1 MTTSGRQNAPDAP
14 RRACIP
20 LSHKRVP
27 TEMRAPQDHPH
38 LLYAALVAE
47 RVDIAALRQHLL
59 ALPEEHWGEAYNR
72 AHNVYFQR
80 PFHDKL
86 GVGNI
91 MCLFSDTQL
100 EHVYEL
106 PLYATYRAWL
116 EPIFAAM
123 GVHPEQ
129 VVRCLFARMPGDTLI
144 PAHHD
149 NGPWVSQTH
158 RVHVPI
164 VTFPEVEFKSGG
176 LVETMTRFAFNE
188 GAIVE
193 LNNAAKHSVWNPTPH
208 RRIHLIFDYV
218 EEPLRRRLV
227 RTTLAPGQVC
237 RQIRGRVELVQ
248 AVDQQAQEQARRAA
262 SRLLTAIEA
271 RVKADVGPDAAA
283 ALATACRHYFIEQ
296 IDARAFVVAVRR
308 ALRGQSDALVDE
320 IWAQL
325 VEMFGLVDAQSK
337 QELEDART
345 ERVSAPNWVIIGAQK
360 CGTTS
365 LYEYLSQHPD
375 VLKGKR
381 REPHFFDWNWDA
393 ALQHTLPEA
402 EAAAYAKILAAY
414 KAARASSRKGNAEE
428 TTEENGEQ
436 TADALHGQSLDSM
449 RAKYLASLQCEEPE
463 QAIRPPK
470 QIGESTPSYLLYGED
485 VARRLR
491 LLYPDMKLIVMLR
504 DPVKRAYSH
513 YQMTADP
520 SGTAAQLKMRE
531 PVRGKSFEQLVDEDL
546 ALLEAAGVHASPLE
560 SVEGATVDAFQRYA
574 DGLSRQHGAHSYVGR
589 GLYALQLALW
599 LRVFP
604 REQVL
609 VIDLDDMKTPAGIQR
624 EANKAFEF
632 LGVAPCEVVDTERK
646 NTRAY
651 APMDDALRQRLEA
664 FYAPFNQQLF
674 ELLGRRFAW
683 SS

>member
-1 MTTSGRQNAPDAP
+1 MTTRVRQNAPDAP

-27 TEMRAPQDHPH
+27 TEMRAPQDHAH
-38 LLYAALVAE
+38 LLYAALVADH
-47 RVDIAALRQHLL
+47 VDIAALRAHLL
-59 ALPEEHWGEAYNR
+59 SLPEEQWGEAYNR
-72 AHNVYFQR
+72 EHNVYFQR

-100 EHVYEL
+100 ENVYEL
-106 PLYATYRAWL
+106 PLYATYRQWL

-123 GVHPEQ
+123 NVHPEQ

-149 NGPWVSQTH
+149 NGPWVSKTH
-158 RVHVPI
+158 RMHVPI

-227 RTTLAPGQVC
+227 RTTLTAGQVC
-237 RQIRGRVELVQ
+237 RQIRGRVELVK

-271 RVKADVGPDAAA
+271 RVKTDVSADAAT
-283 ALATACRHYFIEQ
+283 ALSTACRHYFIEQ
-296 IDARAFVVAVRR
+296 IDAKAFVTAVRR
-308 ALRGQSDALVDE
+308 ALRGQPEALVDD

-337 QELEDART
+337 RELQDARI
-345 ERVSAPNWVIIGAQK
+345 ERVFAPNWVIIGAQK

-393 ALQHTLPEA
+393 ALQHVLPEA
-402 EAAAYAKILAAY
+402 EAQTYTKILSAY
-414 KAARASSRKGNAEE
+414 KAARKNDKE
-428 TTEENGEQ
+428 EENE
-436 TADALHGQSLDSM
+436 DKDLLKGQSLDSM
-449 RAKYLASLQCEEPE
+449 RAKYLASLQCEDPE
-463 QAIRPPK
+463 LVICPPK
-470 QIGESTPSYLLYGED
+470 QIGESTPSYLLYGES

-491 LLYPDMKLIVMLR
+491 LLYPEMKLIVMLR

-520 SGTAAQLKMRE
+520 NGTAAQLKMRE

-546 ALLEAAGVHASPLE
+546 ALLEAAGVQPTPLE
-560 SVEGATVDAFQRYA
+560 SVDCATVDAFQRYA
-574 DGLSRQHGAHSYVGR
+574 DGLSRQHGAHSYIGR

-604 REQVL
+604 RDQVL
-609 VIDLDDMKTPAGIQR
+609 VIDLDDMKTPEGIQR
-624 EANKAFEF
+624 EANSAFEF
-632 LGVAPCEVVDTERK
+632 LGVEPCEVVDTERK

-651 APMDDALRQRLEA
+651 DAMDDAVRQRLEA